1 MTEKSRDELIEA
13 LSKVVDLL
21 SKEEKEIIFNKL
33 AKENSVPLSIFKSEV
48 SGLGAIVL
56 YLKDV
61 DKKNPKEIAE
71 LLNRKVPTIYSTY
84 NKVKNKKIKLD
95 LKSKIDVPLSV
106 FSDRKFSV
114 LESLVFYLKDQ
125 RHLSLVEI
133 SKLIGK
139 SQSTVKTVYWRYNKK
154 CQKE

>member
-1 MTEKSRDELIEA
+1 LTEKSRDELIEA